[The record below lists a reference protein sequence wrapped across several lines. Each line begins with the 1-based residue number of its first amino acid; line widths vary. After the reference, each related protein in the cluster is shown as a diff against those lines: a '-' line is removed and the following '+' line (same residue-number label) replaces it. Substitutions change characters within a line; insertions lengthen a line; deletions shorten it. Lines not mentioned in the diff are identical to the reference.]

1 MLRNLIMRLSGEIDY
16 KNHQL
21 METNESNVIA
31 IQKFTKEKERL
42 LAERSAA
49 ISVLVAENV
58 EKDRLVGEKSAAI
71 ADLTE
76 EKERLI
82 NENSVHIT
90 MLTAQNAEK
99 DQLLAEKSAIIAT
112 LTAEKEQLLNEI
124 STAKNMVEVKKERL
138 VDEAAATTML
148 MERFAEKERLLNE
161 KSPAFRCLMMEK
173 NQLLEAYLTGLK
185 KTNDMKLENEKLQQD
200 LGSHRKELE
209 RVIKKQ
215 NTMVEEKVA
224 ITNAEIEKVRCYLE
238 PPKSELA
245 LLAQEYK
252 DSGFKTGQ
260 RKIISAL
267 EFQTLEDLRAQVDT
281 LRKELDEKVEVL
293 QNLEVDNQTL
303 MIKELNSNHE
313 LQDARK
319 AATKGLEAMKT
330 SRNQIIIGIKRM
342 GEVEQRPFRNACLK
356 RFRSGDWDEK
366 YGNWEEKTMELCSL
380 WQSHLSNPGWQPF
393 KKEVI
398 NGKLTEVIDEND
410 PLLKELRQEWG
421 EEAYKAI
428 AEALHGVNEYNAS
441 GRYPVSELWNYKEN
455 RKATLAEVI
464 QYVIKQWRTHKN
476 KKKSM
481 NV

>member
-1 MLRNLIMRLSGEIDY
+1 M
-16 KNHQL
+16 Q
-21 METNESNVIA
+21 
-31 IQKFTKEKERL
+31 
-42 LAERSAA
+42 
-49 ISVLVAENV
+49 
-58 EKDRLVGEKSAAI
+58 
-71 ADLTE
+71 
-76 EKERLI
+76 
-82 NENSVHIT
+82 
-90 MLTAQNAEK
+90 
-99 DQLLAEKSAIIAT
+99 
-112 LTAEKEQLLNEI
+112 
-124 STAKNMVEVKKERL
+124 
-138 VDEAAATTML
+138 
-148 MERFAEKERLLNE
+148 
-161 KSPAFRCLMMEK
+161 
-173 NQLLEAYLTGLK
+173 
-185 KTNDMKLENEKLQQD
+185 
-200 LGSHRKELE
+200 
-209 RVIKKQ
+209 
-215 NTMVEEKVA
+215 
-224 ITNAEIEKVRCYLE
+224 
-238 PPKSELA
+238 
-245 LLAQEYK
+245 
-252 DSGFKTGQ
+252 
-260 RKIISAL
+260 L